1 MKRIMGRMFLMGL
14 AVLAGIAGQDWW
26 TEAAHAASAVNDS
39 VLIKLPAPD
48 EMGGK
53 TLREC
58 LNLRRTNRDFNRSE
72 LDMQTMAN
80 LFWAAWGINC
90 EDGRRVV
97 PTGRNRQLHTVYAVR
112 GDGVWEYLPK
122 EHAMRRVL
130 EGDRRDRFDGSACI
144 LLYAG
149 DARDPYVPMSAGA
162 MFQDVGL
169 YSAAAGLHDC
179 VKATHRDA
187 LDAELNLPEGWRT
200 LVTHSISRP

>member
-1 MKRIMGRMFLMGL
+1 MKTLYGRMLLAGL
-14 AVLAGIAGQDWW
+14 AALAGVAGQGWW
-26 TEAAHAASAVNDS
+26 TESAHAAPAVNDA
-39 VLIKLPAPD
+39 VLVRLPAPD
-48 EMGGK
+48 AMGGK

-58 LNLRRTNRDFNRSE
+58 LNLRRTNRDFNRNE
-72 LDMQTMAN
+72 LDMQVMSN
-80 LFWAAWGINC
+80 LFWAAWGINR

-130 EGDRRDRFDGSACI
+130 EGDRRKLFDDSACI

-149 DARDPYVPMSAGA
+149 DARDPYTPMSAGA
-162 MFQDVGL
+162 MFQNVGL

-179 VKATHRDA
+179 VKATHREV

-200 LVTHSISRP
+200 LVTHSISKP

>member
-1 MKRIMGRMFLMGL
+1 MKTVYGRMFLVGL
-14 AVLAGIAGQDWW
+14 AALAGIVGQGRWM
-26 TEAAHAASAVNDS
+26 ENAYAAPTVSEM
-39 VLIKLPAPD
+39 VLVKLPPPD
-48 EMGGK
+48 AMNGK

-58 LNLRRTNRDFNRSE
+58 LNLRRTNRAFNRNE

-80 LFWAAWGINC
+80 LFWAAWGINR

-97 PTGRNRQLHTVYAVR
+97 PTGRNRQLHAVYAVR

-130 EGDRRDRFDGSACI
+130 EGDRRKLFDNSACI
-144 LLYAG
+144 LLYTG

-162 MFQDVGL
+162 MFQNVGL

-179 VKATHRDA
+179 VKATHREA
-187 LDAELNLPEGWRT
+187 LDTELKLPGGWRT
-200 LVTHSISRP
+200 LVTHSISKP

>member
-1 MKRIMGRMFLMGL
+1 MAGL
-14 AVLAGIAGQDWW
+14 AVLAGIAGQGWW
-26 TEAAHAASAVNDS
+26 TESAHAAPAGNDAVL
-39 VLIKLPAPD
+39 VRLPAPD
-48 EMGGK
+48 AMGGK

-58 LNLRRTNRDFNRSE
+58 LNLRRTNRDFNRNE
-72 LDMQTMAN
+72 LDMQVMSN
-80 LFWAAWGINC
+80 LFWAAWGINR

-130 EGDRRDRFDGSACI
+130 EGDRRKLFDDSACI

-149 DARDPYVPMSAGA
+149 DARDPYTPMSAGA
-162 MFQDVGL
+162 MFQNVGL

-179 VKATHRDA
+179 VKATHREV

-200 LVTHSISRP
+200 LVTHSISKP